1 MLGAGVPS
9 AKRVAPADE
18 LPADLKVG
26 TWVGIRDKGE
36 NVRRSS
42 ARLSYISSLKTRYLF
57 VDRHGKAS
65 LDCSRAELARR
76 FRDREVVIMDELPED
91 HSTII
96 PRAVTWT
103 ARSSSHPAAGSCAPT
118 PLLTSSST

>member
-76 FRDREVVIMDELPED
+76 FRDREVVIMDELPEVPLFD
-91 HSTII
+91 RITDGL
-96 PRAVTWT
+96 VGKLGGGT
-103 ARSSSHPAAGSCAPT
+103 AKEKVKR
-118 PLLTSSST
+118 